1 MTRDAIIDS
10 FLAHFAG
17 RYETTQGAVREA
29 ELEAAQALV
38 AEKFGTE
45 AWINLVP

>member
-17 RYETTQGAVREA
+17 RYATTPGAVREDGSRGGP
-29 ELEAAQALV
+29 ALV